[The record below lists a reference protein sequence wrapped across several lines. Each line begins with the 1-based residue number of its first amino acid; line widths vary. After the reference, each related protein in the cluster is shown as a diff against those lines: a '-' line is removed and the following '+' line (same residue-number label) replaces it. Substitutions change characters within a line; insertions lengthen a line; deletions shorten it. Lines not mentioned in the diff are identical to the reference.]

1 MVTVSDTENE
11 LEKMIMFKKT
21 LTFIAA
27 AALVLT
33 MVGCSNQSTD
43 ATETK
48 PSATKPSATESTNTQ
63 TTTPSATEGTTAKG

>member
-1 MVTVSDTENE
+1 MFDTENE
-11 LEKMIMFKKT
+11 LEKMIMFKKA

-43 ATETK
+43 ATDTK
-48 PSATKPSATESTNTQ
+48 PTATGSTNTQ
-63 TTTPSATEGTTAKG
+63 TTTPANTDSTTAKG

>member
-1 MVTVSDTENE
+1 
-11 LEKMIMFKKT
+11 MFKKS

-33 MVGCSNQSTD
+33 MVGRSNQSTD

-48 PSATKPSATESTNTQ
+48 PNATESTTTQ
-63 TTTPSATEGTTAKG
+63 TTTPSATDAASDKG

>member
-1 MVTVSDTENE
+1 
-11 LEKMIMFKKT
+11 MFKKP

-48 PSATKPSATESTNTQ
+48 PSATESKPSATESTTTQ
-63 TTTPSATEGTTAKG
+63 TTTPSATDAASDKG

>member
-1 MVTVSDTENE
+1 
-11 LEKMIMFKKT
+11 MFKKP

-33 MVGCSNQSTD
+33 MVGCSNQSTE

-48 PSATKPSATESTNTQ
+48 PSATESTTTQ
-63 TTTPSATEGTTAKG
+63 TTTPSATDASNGKG